1 MMTTDTNAH
10 GDPGVGGELLRGVMP
25 VAPTVFTEDEELD
38 LAGQRRVCDYLIDAG
53 VSGICI
59 LANYSEQF
67 SLTDDERQ
75 AVLEATLDQVAG
87 RVAVCV
93 TTSHYSARIAAQ
105 RSRQAAERG
114 ADMIMLM
121 PPFFG
126 GTMKVAEE
134 ALLGYFQTVA
144 DRLTI
149 PIMLQDAPMS
159 PTALPVK
166 VIGDLATKIDLITHV
181 KIETPQAAAKIASL
195 TEFRDV
201 VPGLFDG
208 EEAITLIPDL
218 QAGAVGTMSS
228 SLAARELVSIVGLW
242 ASGDR
247 EAAEADWES
256 LLPLLHYENRQCGLS
271 AAKAVLAE
279 GGVIRSGTTRAPFPM
294 PRPESLAELIKLA
307 RKRDVFA
314 LNWS

>member
-1 MMTTDTNAH
+1 MS
-10 GDPGVGGELLRGVMP
+10 GDLLRGVVP

-38 LAGQRRVCDYLIDAG
+38 LDGLRRVCDYLVDAG

-67 SLTDDERQ
+67 SLTDEERQ
-75 AVLEATLDQVAG
+75 AVLQATLDQVAG

-105 RSRQAAERG
+105 RSRQAAELG
-114 ADMIMLM
+114 ADMIMMM

-159 PTALPVK
+159 PTPLPVK
-166 VIGDLATKIDLITHV
+166 VIGELATRIDLITHV
-181 KIETPQAAAKIASL
+181 KIETPQAAAKIAAL
-195 TEFRDV
+195 DPVRRRCAWLVRRRGGDH
-201 VPGLFDG
+201 
-208 EEAITLIPDL
+208 PDSGP
-218 QAGAVGTMSS
+218 AGRRGGHHEQLLGRLGNWCRS
-228 SLAARELVSIVGLW
+228 LVSGRPVIGKPPRPVG
-242 ASGDR
+242 SR
-247 EAAEADWES
+247 CC
-256 LLPLLHYENRQCGLS
+256 HCC
-271 AAKAVLAE
+271 
-279 GGVIRSGTTRAPFPM
+279 TTRIGNAAS
-294 PRPESLAELIKLA
+294 PRPRRCWPRVA
-307 RKRDVFA
+307 
-314 LNWS
+314 